1 MRFHPGEHQEIH
13 HRGHREHREK
23 DRGERRGREMRK
35 RGREN
40 WKGGITKI
48 YKSFYSLLSSS
59 VFFSVLSVSSVVNLS
74 SPPW

>member
-23 DRGERRGREMRK
+23 GKTRK

-40 WKGGITKI
+40 WKRGITKI